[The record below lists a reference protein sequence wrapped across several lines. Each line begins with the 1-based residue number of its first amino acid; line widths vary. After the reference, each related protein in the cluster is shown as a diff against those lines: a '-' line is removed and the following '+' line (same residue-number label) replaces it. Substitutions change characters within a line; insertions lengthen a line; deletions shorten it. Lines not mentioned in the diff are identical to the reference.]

1 VNEVSMAKKSKDNL
15 GGAHTDFSGEMSYG
29 DYLRLDR
36 LLDAQHLLSA
46 NHNEMLFI
54 IQHQTTELWLKLVIH
69 ELRAAI
75 RQIERDDLAAA
86 FKMTARVSRIMAQ
99 LIQAWDVLSTLT
111 PSEYMDFRAAL
122 GRSSGFQSHQFR
134 AIEFLLGNKRA
145 ELLAPFGHRPEIHAE
160 LEALLGAPS
169 LYDQALRLLARRGL
183 AIDAAALER
192 DWRLPYRANASVEAA
207 WIAIYRDTKRYW
219 DLYELGEE
227 LVDLEDFFR
236 QWRFRHV
243 TTVERIIGGKKG
255 TGGTEGVAY
264 LRGLLEIRLFPEL
277 WDLRTAL

>member
-1 VNEVSMAKKSKDNL
+1 MPKKRSPDAS
-15 GGAHTDFSGEMSYG
+15 GAHTDFSGEMSYG
-29 DYLRLDR
+29 DYLQLDR
-36 LLDAQHLLSA
+36 LLDAQRPLSPS
-46 NHNEMLFI
+46 HNETLFI
-54 IQHQTTELWLKLVIH
+54 IQHQTTELWMKLVIH
-69 ELRAAI
+69 ELKAAI
-75 RQIERDDLAAA
+75 RQLQRDDLAAA
-86 FKMTARVSRIMAQ
+86 FKMLARVSRIMAQ

-111 PSEYMDFRAAL
+111 PSEYLDFRGFL

-145 ELLAPFGHRPEIHAE
+145 ELLAPFRHRADIHAE
-160 LEALLGAPS
+160 LAALLNAPS
-169 LYDQALRLLARRGL
+169 IYDEAIRLLARRGL
-183 AIDAAALER
+183 AIDDGALQR
-192 DWRLPYRANASVEAA
+192 DWSAPYRADPSVEAA
-207 WIAIYRDTKRYW
+207 WLAVYRDTAHHW

-243 TTVERIIGGKKG
+243 TTVERIIGGKPG

-264 LRGLLEIRLFPEL
+264 LRGLLAIRLFPEL

>member
-1 VNEVSMAKKSKDNL
+1 MPKKRSPDAS
-15 GGAHTDFSGEMSYG
+15 GAHTDFSGEMSYG
-29 DYLRLDR
+29 DYLQLDR
-36 LLDAQHLLSA
+36 LLDAQRPLSPS
-46 NHNEMLFI
+46 HDETLFI
-54 IQHQTTELWLKLVIH
+54 IQHQTTELWMKLVIH
-69 ELRAAI
+69 ELKAAI
-75 RQIERDDLAAA
+75 RQLQRDDLAAA
-86 FKMTARVSRIMAQ
+86 FKMLARVSRIMAQ

-111 PSEYMDFRAAL
+111 PSEYLDFRGFL

-145 ELLAPFGHRPEIHAE
+145 ELLAPFRHRADIHAE
-160 LEALLGAPS
+160 LAALLNAPS
-169 LYDQALRLLARRGL
+169 IYDEAIRLLARRGL
-183 AIDAAALER
+183 AIDDGALKR
-192 DWRLPYRANASVEAA
+192 DWSAPYRADPSVEAA
-207 WIAIYRDTKRYW
+207 WLAVYRDTAHHW

-243 TTVERIIGGKKG
+243 TTVERIIGGKPG

-264 LRGLLEIRLFPEL
+264 LRGLLAIRLFPEL